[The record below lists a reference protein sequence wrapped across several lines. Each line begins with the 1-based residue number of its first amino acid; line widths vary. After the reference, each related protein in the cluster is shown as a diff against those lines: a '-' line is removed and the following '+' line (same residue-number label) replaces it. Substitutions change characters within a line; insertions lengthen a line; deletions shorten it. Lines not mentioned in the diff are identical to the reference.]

1 MLFGKHINRYYI
13 RYAPVLLL
21 GIAMLILVDVVQ
33 LRVPELYRMVING
46 MNTGVVTVDGAT
58 LPFDLDFL
66 LDKIC
71 LPTIFIICI
80 MVIGRFMWRFC
91 FFGTAIRVETDL
103 RDRMFDRCRG
113 LSQEYYQENKVG
125 TLMSLFTNDLETVQD
140 CFGDGVLMLFDAAF
154 LGGLALWKMYCM
166 NGFLTLL
173 ALIPMSLLLVSGAIL
188 EKYMMK
194 LGDAAGGVLRA
205 FGLLAGELFRHRR
218 HQGVCQ

>member
-71 LPTIFIICI
+71 LPTIFIICPS
-80 MVIGRFMWRFC
+80 
-91 FFGTAIRVETDL
+91 FF
-103 RDRMFDRCRG
+103 
-113 LSQEYYQENKVG
+113 
-125 TLMSLFTNDLETVQD
+125 
-140 CFGDGVLMLFDAAF
+140 
-154 LGGLALWKMYCM
+154 ALK
-166 NGFLTLL
+166 
-173 ALIPMSLLLVSGAIL
+173 
-188 EKYMMK
+188 
-194 LGDAAGGVLRA
+194 
-205 FGLLAGELFRHRR
+205 
-218 HQGVCQ
+218 